1 MMISLVWRF
10 LLTRKILP
18 GKWHH
23 VNSFPHIFQDSFRT
37 AARLVTVMNATSFAA
52 RGLPV
57 TGPLPI
63 FASYGLASVSG
74 ARPLPGARYTVT
86 RRTTSRID
94 NLNNGYTKSAD
105 AYVRALA

>member
-23 VNSFPHIFQDSFRT
+23 VNSFPHIFQDSFRMVV
-37 AARLVTVMNATSFAA
+37 RYSTVMDAASFVA
-52 RGLPV
+52 RGLPAIDL
-57 TGPLPI
+57 LPI
-63 FASYGLASVSG
+63 FASCGLASVSG
-74 ARPLPGARYTVT
+74 ARPLPGARCTVT

-94 NLNNGYTKSAD
+94 NLNSGYTKSAD
-105 AYVRALA
+105 VCARVLP